1 MFQENYGESLKG
13 RRATVDPIV
22 YRRAKVNPIRFGRT
36 KVDPLEVEELLLI
49 LRCIGELRSIL
60 CTSGE

>member
-22 YRRAKVNPIRFGRT
+22 YRRAKVNLIHFGRT
-36 KVDPLEVEELLLI
+36 KVDPLEVEELLSI